1 MAGASGRVV
10 GRRGA
15 APSAIAMTGA
25 AREAGAPPSARFHGG
40 DVTAVMSDRA
50 RRCSKA
56 DARAH
61 ADCPCRARASIANA
75 ARTRGDALI
84 VDVQVVPRASRAA
97 VGPEVGDRLRVAVT
111 APPVDGA
118 ANAAVIEA
126 LAAAFGVRRA
136 AVSILRGETGRR
148 KTVRI
153 EGEASLRL
161 EALRAARDAP
171 VTRVSGRGPAA
182 IPARRRARWRWPR

>member
-1 MAGASGRVV
+1 M
-10 GRRGA
+10 RR
-15 APSAIAMTGA
+15 
-25 AREAGAPPSARFHGG
+25 
-40 DVTAVMSDRA
+40 DD
-50 RRCSKA
+50 
-56 DARAH
+56 
-61 ADCPCRARASIANA
+61 
-75 ARTRGDALI
+75 RGDALI

-153 EGEASLRL
+153 EGGSLARL
-161 EALRAARDAP
+161 EALRGARGAP
-171 VTRVSGRGPAA
+171 
-182 IPARRRARWRWPR
+182 